1 MLEKYRPSPPVG
13 AKKQI
18 QGGSSM
24 SAAKLILWFCAAV
37 FLALS
42 VRFFRAK
49 RPFHAL
55 VDLLLAVGII
65 GVIFNQ

>member
-1 MLEKYRPSPPVG
+1 
-13 AKKQI
+13 
-18 QGGSSM
+18 M